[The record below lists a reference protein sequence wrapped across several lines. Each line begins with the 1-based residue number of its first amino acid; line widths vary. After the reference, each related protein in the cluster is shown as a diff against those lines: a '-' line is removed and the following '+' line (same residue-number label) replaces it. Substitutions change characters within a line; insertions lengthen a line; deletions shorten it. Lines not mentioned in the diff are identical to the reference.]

1 MTMLKELKNGKAEGA
16 DNIPGEMLKYLGE
29 KWLSADSD
37 DDPTRKESKRNRMS
51 DYRTISLT

>member
-1 MTMLKELKNGKAEGA
+1 MLKELKNGKAEGA